1 MNYIYGVHISDS
13 LILEVLTSPAD
24 KLPDQINKLSPWAAA

>member
-1 MNYIYGVHISDS
+1 MSYIYGVHISDN
-13 LILEVLTSPAD
+13 LILELTSPAD